1 MKKIN
6 VLKYAVAV
14 ALLFAVNNEA
24 NAQFGK
30 LKSLANKAKNAV
42 TEKVEQKTNVDTN
55 VDTTVDTSVDT
66 SADTSADSNESNNN
80 VWMSPI
86 VVENNGAKAAGG
98 LDKYIGMT
106 DADEALVFSYYKPG
120 ESDFRT
126 NGKYD
131 CGKTYGN
138 MIAQTLV
145 DMYRMIKSDGKMD
158 LASCTPENLRDF
170 YYGKPK
176 GASVVTGRP
185 YLTDNLEHAMNP
197 RSKYSSLSKGEQNVL
212 MSKADADAFKR
223 VAEKAKKAYE
233 AKFGAIPKA

>member
-1 MKKIN
+1 MKNLIK
-6 VLKYAVAV
+6 LSMAA
-14 ALLFAVNNEA
+14 ALLFAVNMNA

-30 LKSLANKAKNAV
+30 LKKLADKAKQTV
-42 TEKVEQKTNVDTN
+42 TTGEVSGTEDVTNV
-55 VDTTVDTSVDT
+55 TSSSSSSSDN
-66 SADTSADSNESNNN
+66 SF
-80 VWMSPI
+80 MSPI

-106 DADEALVFSYYKPG
+106 EADEALVYSYYQPG
-120 ESDFRT
+120 TSDFT
-126 NGKYD
+126 TGGKYD

-138 MIAQTLV
+138 MIAQRIV
-145 DMYRMIKSDGKMD
+145 DMYRMIKSNGKMD

-176 GASVVTGRP
+176 GSAVVTGRP
-185 YLTDNLEHAMNP
+185 DLNDWLEHAMNP
-197 RSKYSSLSKGEQNVL
+197 RSKYNSMRKGEQNVL

-223 VAEKAKKAYE
+223 AADKAKKAYE

>member
-1 MKKIN
+1 MNKIFK
-6 VLKYAVAV
+6 LSMAV
-14 ALLFAVNNEA
+14 ALLFAVNMNA
-24 NAQFGK
+24 DAQFGK
-30 LKSLANKAKNAV
+30 LKKLADKAKQTITTGEVSGAEEV
-42 TEKVEQKTNVDTN
+42 TNIS
-55 VDTTVDTSVDT
+55 TSSSSSSSD
-66 SADTSADSNESNNN
+66 DSF
-80 VWMSPI
+80 MSPI

-106 DADEALVFSYYKPG
+106 EPDEVLVYSYYKPG

-126 NGKYD
+126 GGKYD

-145 DMYRMIKSDGKMD
+145 DMYRMIKSKGKMD

-176 GASVVTGRP
+176 GTAVVTGKP
-185 YLTDNLEHAMNP
+185 YLNDYLEHAQNP
-197 RSKYSSLSKGEQNVL
+197 RSKYDSLRKGEQNVL

-223 VAEKAKKAYE
+223 AAEKAKKAYE
-233 AKFGAIPKA
+233 AQFGAIPKE

>member
-1 MKKIN
+1 MNKYFKI
-6 VLKYAVAV
+6 AMA
-14 ALLFAVNNEA
+14 AAMLFAVNMNA
-24 NAQFGK
+24 DAQFGK
-30 LKSLANKAKNAV
+30 LKKLADKAKETV
-42 TEKVEQKTNVDTN
+42 TNTEN
-55 VDTTVDTSVDT
+55 TTV
-66 SADTSADSNESNNN
+66 SNPVEESSEGSY
-80 VWMSPI
+80 MSPI

-106 DADEALVFSYYKPG
+106 EPDEALVYSYYKPG

-126 NGKYD
+126 GGKYD

-145 DMYRMIKSDGKMD
+145 DMYRMIKSKGKMD

-176 GASVVTGRP
+176 GTAVVTGKP
-185 YLTDNLEHAMNP
+185 YLNDHLEHAQNP
-197 RSKYSSLSKGEQNVL
+197 RSKYDSLRKGEQNVL

-223 VAEKAKKAYE
+223 AAEKAKKAYE
-233 AKFGAIPKA
+233 AQFGAIPKE